1 MLQPE
6 VLETILNS
14 CLYGGNLVVTDMLE
28 ADLKGD
34 LPVDKRSS
42 TCKPDGDKT
51 VHAVEEDQTD
61 MGRSQKHQK
70 AHLKPTS
77 LLPYLGKRPKLVS
90 FYMYISDF
98 MIRTYLGISP
108 VKIASMLMY

>member
-1 MLQPE
+1 M
-6 VLETILNS
+6 
-14 CLYGGNLVVTDMLE
+14 TDMLE

-34 LPVDKRSS
+34 LPVDKRLS

-61 MGRSQKHQK
+61 IGRSV
-70 AHLKPTS
+70 KPTS

-90 FYMYISDF
+90 FYMHISDF
-98 MIRTYLGISP
+98 MIRTSI
-108 VKIASMLMY
+108 

>member
-1 MLQPE
+1 M
-6 VLETILNS
+6 
-14 CLYGGNLVVTDMLE
+14 TDMLE
-28 ADLKGD
+28 ADLNGD

-61 MGRSQKHQK
+61 MGRSEKHQE